1 MLLRATLGNI
11 LGGGGSHCQEILE
24 EMQEKGLSS

>member
-11 LGGGGSHCQEILE
+11 LGGGSHCQEILE